1 MEEDDVERYK
11 SDEKGDWYEACESCQ
26 RRMQQKIETKSLER
40 RRKVEQVE
48 KSGGELS

>member
-26 RRMQQKIETKSLER
+26 RRM
-40 RRKVEQVE
+40 
-48 KSGGELS
+48 